1 MTLQEVKLNTEAII
15 KELKVQGS
23 IRRRLLDLG
32 ILPNTVIEPV
42 HTSPSGYMRAYF
54 IKGALI
60 ALRDS
65 ESSEIIVEQRG

>member
-1 MTLQEVKLNTEAII
+1 MTLQEVKLNTKVTI
-15 KELKVQGS
+15 KELRLQGS

-32 ILPNTVIEPV
+32 ILPNTEIEPI

-54 IKGALI
+54 LKGTLI

-65 ESSEIIVEQRG
+65 ESSQIIVEQRG

>member
-1 MTLQEVKLNTEAII
+1 MTLQEARLNKKVII
-15 KELKVQGS
+15 KELRSQGS

-32 ILPNTVIEPV
+32 ILPNTEIEPI

-54 IKGALI
+54 IKGTLI

-65 ESSEIIVEQRG
+65 ESSQIIVEQRG

>member
-1 MTLQEVKLNTEAII
+1 MTLQEAKLNTKVTI
-15 KELKVQGS
+15 KELRLQGS

-32 ILPNTVIEPV
+32 ILPNTEIEPI

-54 IKGALI
+54 LKGTLI

-65 ESSEIIVEQRG
+65 ESSQIIVE